1 MVNVGDE
8 FALWDR
14 IEVLQRV
21 CKKPATANLQMPS
34 WPMRLVKLLTFAFA
48 DTSEGK
54 SVEDLKN
61 EIVAAHGNVAIVST
75 LVWAI
80 AFDIFYNCAY
90 STFCLSDAL
99 NPLPPDHFCITSG
112 GFDLDGWRLN
122 AFYCFSGLSAIFLL
136 FSTVFAVIQIIM
148 VFEMSDEL
156 ELEIFLDLIGGAT
169 ALPGIF
175 LVIGIVCIPVP
186 ITLYMIWNSMH
197 GCYFQTKHWMED
209 HPAANLTN
217 LVMSYVAEAGVL
229 FLAITTIVWWIPGA
243 EGGRGGRGRE
253 RHERAGKGAAS
264 LHRGSCVCT
273 RHLTIFLA
281 RIPHAHTVSR
291 TSLHR
296 GSVSVQSRR
305 DERGHRNGRGQLQ
318 RSWYFLFLF

>member
-1 MVNVGDE
+1 M
-8 FALWDR
+8 
-14 IEVLQRV
+14 
-21 CKKPATANLQMPS
+21 
-34 WPMRLVKLLTFAFA
+34 
-48 DTSEGK
+48 
-54 SVEDLKN
+54 
-61 EIVAAHGNVAIVST
+61 
-75 LVWAI
+75 
-80 AFDIFYNCAY
+80 
-90 STFCLSDAL
+90 
-99 NPLPPDHFCITSG
+99 
-112 GFDLDGWRLN
+112 N

-253 RHERAGKGAAS
+253 EA
-264 LHRGSCVCT
+264 
-273 RHLTIFLA
+273 
-281 RIPHAHTVSR
+281 
-291 TSLHR
+291 
-296 GSVSVQSRR
+296 
-305 DERGHRNGRGQLQ
+305 
-318 RSWYFLFLF
+318 